1 MGSKVDAVDRVRLKD
16 IETEQIVCLCSF
28 YSWAR
33 ETDQQDGACLVSIK
47 LLQVSVC
54 VKYAERKNSS

>member
-28 YSWAR
+28 YSWAPVR
-33 ETDQQDGACLVSIK
+33 IFRLPNNGYGRDLW
-47 LLQVSVC
+47 VC
-54 VKYAERKNSS
+54 